1 MFFSN
6 YTNLIHN
13 DCHTGNFLFHKIK
26 PGGYFHYNI
35 FGIDYYLENLGYL
48 WVIWDFGLTEFYN
61 LKPINTDYLRIII
74 SILYDK
80 KYYSNTEFE
89 IIFYL
94 IDKILTYD
102 HARFILIGASI
113 FWIFIA
119 PLFLAF
125 KIHPKNFYFSS
136 LIGWMLIIPL
146 IVALNYLIQLS
157 PWAVLLVLTTIW
169 LADSGAYFFGKQF
182 GKRKLAPSI
191 SPGKT
196 WEGFIGALF
205 VVSLFSITLTYFG
218 FVNSYESILFFILIL
233 LLSVEGDLFESY
245 IKRVAKVKDSGDLIP
260 GHGGVLDRIDSL
272 CSSLPLAT
280 LILVS
285 PSFFGQLI

>member
-1 MFFSN
+1 MLMSRIFSAAIMLIIFLSSMFLFSGKFFSFVI
-6 YTNLIHN
+6 YIVSLLALYEWSKLLHFKS
-13 DCHTGNFLFHKIK
+13 HEK
-26 PGGYFHYNI
+26 NI
-35 FGIDYYLENLGYL
+35 FLA
-48 WVIWDFGLTEFYN
+48 
-61 LKPINTDYLRIII
+61 I
-74 SILYDK
+74 SLFFI
-80 KYYSNTEFE
+80 
-89 IIFYL
+89 YL
-94 IDKILTYD
+94 IDNHLSYD
-102 HARFILIGASI
+102 DARSILIGASI
-113 FWIFIA
+113 FWICIA
-119 PLFLAF
+119 PLFLIY
-125 KIHPKNFYFSS
+125 KIHLKNFFLSS
-136 LIGWMLIIPL
+136 LIGWMLVIPL
-146 IVALNYLIQLS
+146 IISLNYLIQLS

-218 FVNSYESILFFILIL
+218 FVNSYASILFFNLIL

-245 IKRVAKVKDSGDLIP
+245 IKRMAKVKDSGDLIP

-280 LILVS
+280 LILIS
-285 PSFFGQLI
+285 PPFFGQII